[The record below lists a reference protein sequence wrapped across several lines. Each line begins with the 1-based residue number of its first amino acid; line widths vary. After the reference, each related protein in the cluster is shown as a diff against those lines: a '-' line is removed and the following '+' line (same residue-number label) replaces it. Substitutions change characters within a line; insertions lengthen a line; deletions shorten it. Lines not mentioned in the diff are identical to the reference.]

1 MVWLLNTHE
10 TKVTKTLLQL
20 PVPGREAYW
29 DMDTPET
36 KKFGHFIQG
45 LCSTPS
51 VPRFRES
58 LYSSDSPLEEPEL
71 HLDASPTLDAKLK
84 LKPRRRLEQIP
95 ENKVLILNG
104 WCPLNY
110 FGVEI

>member
-1 MVWLLNTHE
+1 MVLLLNTHE

-104 WCPLNY
+104 WCP
-110 FGVEI
+110 